1 MIMTFT
7 HLLRSV
13 CGNTTR
19 HFLSFIHLVL
29 VPTKLEISIG
39 LVHFLVGSFKM
50 FTLKQFLFL
59 SNLFINLWIGNW
71 VIIKIMD
78 SILWGLALD
87 KNKTLSR
94 LKSMSA
100 SRWFEE
106 QGLSR
111 AFFFGDNQIHIF
123 LKKLYRQLQATL
135 FPRSR
140 FESDMKDRI
149 RSDHFLAGSDE
160 MFTLSLFL
168 ILFHLSSSLSTIS
181 GSSHF
186 FFHASVFHLIGISSR
201 LSLDPRNCSALSGP
215 LEHFLLLC
223 WLSFRSTVLLGLLLP
238 LLQQL
243 GGGSYLALV
252 IAVRQD
258 SNSFK

>member
-59 SNLFINLWIGNW
+59 SNLFINLWSGNW

-123 LKKLYRQLQATL
+123 LEEALSAT
-135 FPRSR
+135 PRDTFFSL
-140 FESDMKDRI
+140 SVRI
-149 RSDHFLAGSDE
+149 RHERSNQIGS
-160 MFTLSLFL
+160 LSRRIRRNVYIKSLFDL
-168 ILFHLSSSLSTIS
+168 VSSFVVAVNYFWIF
-181 GSSHF
+181 SHF
-186 FFHASVFHLIGISSR
+186 FQRQRLPSHRPFEPSVIGS
-201 LSLDPRNCSALSGP
+201 
-215 LEHFLLLC
+215 
-223 WLSFRSTVLLGLLLP
+223 
-238 LLQQL
+238 
-243 GGGSYLALV
+243 
-252 IAVRQD
+252 
-258 SNSFK
+258 